1 MSGVFVAVKG
11 CTISALP
18 PISGGVFTIQT
29 PESKKVKAGGNGIY
43 SGGMTVLVSGTT
55 FGSYAQSAPV
65 TINIQPSMI
74 KKLKVDGNIALGLGD
89 EGTTIDP
96 AKYVQGTTA
105 TTSPITI
112 KITDAGQQK
121 VMGA

>member
-18 PISGGVFTIQT
+18 PITGGAFTIQT
-29 PESKKVKAGGNGIY
+29 PESSKVKASGKGIY
-43 SGGMTVLVSGTT
+43 SGVISVLVSGTSL
-55 FGSYAQSAPV
+55 GSYAQSAPV

-89 EGTTIDP
+89 EGTTTDP
-96 AKYVQGTTA
+96 AKYVAGTTS

-112 KITDAGQQK
+112 KIIDAGQKK

>member
-1 MSGVFVAVKG
+1 MSVLVAVEG

-18 PISGGVFTIQT
+18 PITGGVFTIQT
-29 PESKKVKAGGNGIY
+29 PASVKAKADGKGIY
-43 SGGMTVLVSGTT
+43 SGSITVLVAGTT
-55 FGSYAQSAPV
+55 LGSYAQSAPV

-74 KKLKVDGNIALGLGD
+74 KKLKVDGNIALAPGD
-89 EGTTIDP
+89 SGTTTDP
-96 AKYVQGTTA
+96 AKYIAGTTS

-112 KITDAGQQK
+112 KIMDAGQSK